1 MRVVVDAWNVLHV
14 QGVLPPGLAGL
25 GLAGLGRLMLA
36 TRWGRSHI
44 TLACDGPIQDRP
56 EGVPSA
62 IHIIWSGTGKEAD
75 DIIEDLIERSTAP
88 RQMTIVSSDNRLR
101 KAAKRRR
108 CKNLNSEQFLRTIL
122 DDLAANRTPMDSP
135 DPPDTPDTPD
145 APDAPDAP
153 PPDLDSSWE
162 DQFGLN
168 RDELESMK
176 TEVEAEE
183 FGDLMPQIEPSQL
196 PPSARD
202 HPPPPRRDADSATVQ
217 PPVSF
222 PPSLIEQA
230 MRIARGD

>member
-62 IHIIWSGTGKEAD
+62 IHVIWSGTGKEAD
-75 DIIEDLIERSTAP
+75 DIIEGLIERSTAP

-122 DDLAANRTPMDSP
+122 DDLAANRTHMES
-135 DPPDTPDTPD
+135 PDTPD